1 MEIREAL
8 LHRIGVLEDEL
19 TLIRQTLANA
29 LAQRSPARHDACEM
43 PLATLHRV
51 WRQVSPDDR
60 ARFLIEMLTPAE
72 RRLVATGLGPDEED
86 APHA

>member
-29 LAQRSPARHDACEM
+29 LAQRSPAVSWTSSA
-43 PLATLHRV
+43 
-51 WRQVSPDDR
+51 RQSAVRPEPQQTWVAGR
-60 ARFLIEMLTPAE
+60 PQGAAAG
-72 RRLVATGLGPDEED
+72 RR
-86 APHA
+86 